1 MKNKGGNRI
10 GGAGG
15 GTGVFFGRANV
26 LLGYNS
32 TNINQINKQL
42 SPAQIRLHCRR
53 GTGMVNGN
61 YIYR

>member
-1 MKNKGGNRI
+1 MKKGATGWVER
-10 GGAGG
+10 GGG

-26 LLGYNS
+26 LLGYNN

-42 SPAQIRLHCRR
+42 SPAQIRLHCRL